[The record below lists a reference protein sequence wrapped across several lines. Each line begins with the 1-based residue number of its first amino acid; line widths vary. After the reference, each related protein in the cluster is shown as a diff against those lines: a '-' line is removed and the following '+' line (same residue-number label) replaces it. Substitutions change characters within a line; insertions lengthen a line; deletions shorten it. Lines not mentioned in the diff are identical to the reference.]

1 MHLELETHWEVVSQN
16 PFHDFARI
24 DPAEDGREEDGAAA
38 LVESMLEIF
47 ATPGAGREVSLPGN
61 AVAYSEGGYLIFTRE
76 RQDRRAP

>member
-38 LVESMLEIF
+38 LVESML
-47 ATPGAGREVSLPGN
+47 AQLGARPFVIL
-61 AVAYSEGGYLIFTRE
+61 T
-76 RQDRRAP
+76 